1 MKYKPPGK
9 HRTVEEFRR
18 HLLSLD
24 SSMGVEEKVLG
35 GDGPLGRTLVLNGAT
50 IGNRFAVHPMEGW
63 DGTASGLPSEH
74 TLRRW
79 RNFGKSGAK
88 LVWGGEAFAV
98 QEDGRAHP
106 RQLYL
111 NRNAEVGR
119 GLKSLLEE
127 TKQGHRETGETTDD
141 LYVGLQL
148 THSGRFAQPHGPH
161 APRIAYRHPQLDPK
175 VGLGPD
181 AVTLTDGELE
191 GIGENFVR
199 AAKLAWNTGFQFV
212 DVKCCH
218 GYLLHELLGAR
229 SRPAPYGGS
238 FENRTRFVRLVVEA
252 IRSECPGLEIG
263 VRVSIC
269 DVFPYSK
276 NGETLCGE
284 AKDWEKY
291 VPYEHGFGID
301 ANDPRKPDFTES
313 LQFLKML
320 EGMGIRLV
328 NISVGSPYY
337 CPHLQRPATYPPS
350 DGYLPPEDPLAGV
363 IFHLRAVRVC
373 KEAYPNL
380 LLVGSGYSYLQEY
393 LPNVAQHEVGAG
405 HVDFVGIGRM
415 VLTYPQMPIDVL
427 EGRRLDRKRIC
438 RTFSDCT
445 TGPRLG
451 LLSGCFP
458 LDSYYRT
465 LPEAARL
472 REAKKTNPVTSGTAL
487 AGKTGEVKE

>member
-148 THSGRFAQPHGPH
+148 THYGRFAQPHGPR
-161 APRIAYRHPQLDPK
+161 APRIA
-175 VGLGPD
+175 
-181 AVTLTDGELE
+181 
-191 GIGENFVR
+191 
-199 AAKLAWNTGFQFV
+199 
-212 DVKCCH
+212 
-218 GYLLHELLGAR
+218 
-229 SRPAPYGGS
+229 
-238 FENRTRFVRLVVEA
+238 
-252 IRSECPGLEIG
+252 
-263 VRVSIC
+263 
-269 DVFPYSK
+269 
-276 NGETLCGE
+276 
-284 AKDWEKY
+284 
-291 VPYEHGFGID
+291 
-301 ANDPRKPDFTES
+301 
-313 LQFLKML
+313 
-320 EGMGIRLV
+320 
-328 NISVGSPYY
+328 
-337 CPHLQRPATYPPS
+337 
-350 DGYLPPEDPLAGV
+350 
-363 IFHLRAVRVC
+363 
-373 KEAYPNL
+373 
-380 LLVGSGYSYLQEY
+380 
-393 LPNVAQHEVGAG
+393 
-405 HVDFVGIGRM
+405 
-415 VLTYPQMPIDVL
+415 
-427 EGRRLDRKRIC
+427 
-438 RTFSDCT
+438 
-445 TGPRLG
+445 
-451 LLSGCFP
+451 
-458 LDSYYRT
+458 
-465 LPEAARL
+465 
-472 REAKKTNPVTSGTAL
+472 
-487 AGKTGEVKE
+487 